1 MKENNYLRARKTV
14 RFRRFLC
21 KPYAVFRSLKLEVN
35 IGVLSVAMLTFANV
49 RQVAAQTETRH
60 QEKLYEL
67 EEVEVTG
74 SRAPLTVAQAARIVT
89 VLNRDDIAAA
99 PAQSVNDLLKYA
111 VGVDVRQR
119 GGLGVQTDISIR
131 GGTQDQI
138 TILLNGINIC
148 DPQTGHNTVEIPVDL
163 SEIERIEVLEGPAGR
178 VYGTSSLLGAI
189 NIVTRPAK
197 QSGGEVHAEGG
208 SYGYFSGGARLNYS
222 KSRFSNQ
229 VSGSYTRSDG
239 YSRNSAGKLN
249 ADFNTAK
256 AFYQGRFEGDKID
269 INWHFGFNNKNFGS
283 NTFYGTSSDDQFEH
297 TRKYFTAVQA
307 ESKGSDWHFRPS
319 VYWNRGEDRF
329 EYYRGSEDV
338 VPYNH
343 ARTDVLGLNLNN
355 YVEWSLGK
363 TAFGAE
369 FRNENILS
377 TKLGE
382 TLNNPVDITGTDR
395 QYTVGLN
402 RTNMSFHLEH
412 TLVLPRFTVS
422 AGVIAVKNTWD
433 EAGFGFYPGIDA
445 SWQFARDWKL
455 YASYNTSLRMPTFT
469 DLYYTVSGYVAD
481 KYLKPEKMSAFE
493 AGLKYLTP
501 GIRGTVSVY
510 YHHGT
515 NMIDWI
521 KDLSEGD
528 DAAWQSVNH
537 TTVNTFGVET
547 SIWLD
552 FTHWF
557 GEKSF
562 VKNFNVAYSYIDKD
576 KDIEEN
582 VQSMYALEYLRHKL
596 VFQTNLRLMDRL
608 SLNASLRWQDRVGNF
623 EQNSVTVPYDPYTL
637 LDARLQWDERRYSIY
652 VEAEN
657 ILNKEYYD
665 HGNIPQPGIIVRGG
679 LSIKF

>member
-1 MKENNYLRARKTV
+1 MNENIRFSRSSAV
-14 RFRRFLC
+14 RFRRFLH
-21 KPYAVFRSLKLEVN
+21 KSYAVFRSLKVEVS
-35 IGVLSVAMLTFANV
+35 IGRLAVAMLASAAVQQT
-49 RQVAAQTETRH
+49 AAQVDDKH
-60 QEKLYEL
+60 QEALYEL

-74 SRAPLTVAQAARIVT
+74 SRTPLTVAQAARIVT
-89 VLNRDDIAAA
+89 VLDREAIAAA
-99 PAQSVNDLLKYA
+99 PVQTINDLLKYA

-197 QSGGEVHAEGG
+197 KTGGAVHAEGG
-208 SYGYFSGGARLNYS
+208 SYGYFSAGARLNYTGG
-222 KSRFSNQ
+222 RFSNQ
-229 VSGSYTRSDG
+229 VSGGYTRSDG
-239 YSRNSAGKLN
+239 FSRNAAGRLN
-249 ADFNTAK
+249 SDFKTAK
-256 AFYQGRFEGDKID
+256 AFYQGMYEGDKVD
-269 INWHFGFNNKNFGS
+269 VHWHFGFNNKDFGS
-283 NTFYGTSSDDQFEH
+283 NTFYGTGSDDQFEH

-307 ESKGSDWHFRPS
+307 ESKGSDWHFKPS

-329 EYYRGSEDV
+329 EYYRGTEES

-355 YVEWSLGK
+355 YVETALGK

-382 TLNNPVDITGTDR
+382 TLDTPVDITGTDR
-395 QYTVGLN
+395 QYTLGLN

-412 TLVLPRFTVS
+412 TIVLPRFTLS

-433 EAGFGFYPGIDA
+433 EAGFHFYPGLDV

-481 KYLKPEKMSAFE
+481 KYLKPEEMSALE
-493 AGLKYLTP
+493 GGLKYLTP
-501 GIRGTVSVY
+501 GVRATLSVY
-510 YHHGT
+510 YHHGS

-537 TTVNTFGVET
+537 TTVNTFGVEA
-547 SIWLD
+547 SVWFDIR
-552 FTHWF
+552 HWA

-562 VKNFNVAYSYIDKD
+562 VKNVNLAYSYIDKD

-582 VQSMYALEYLRHKL
+582 IQSMYALEYLRHKL
-596 VFQTNLRLMDRL
+596 VIQTNLRILSRL
-608 SLNASLRWQDRVGNF
+608 SMNVSLRWQDRVGNF
-623 EQNSVTVPYDPYTL
+623 ERNSETVPYDPYTL
-637 LDARLQWDERRYSIY
+637 LDARLQWDDTRYSLY
-652 VEAEN
+652 FEADN

-665 HGNIPQPGIIVRGG
+665 HGNIPQPGIWVRGG
-679 LSIKF
+679 ASFKF